1 VPSHPS
7 TWAACPW
14 GVSKLTHQSLTN
26 RININITIPEFSIP
40 ALDSLENVTIP
51 TSFEDSLIRL
61 NSSLPTL
68 NDLRDKINNIIEI
81 PFEALK
87 KEINET
93 RIEMAASFNSSIL
106 PVPSL
111 SQLSATKDD
120 ELNQELCSDLDTSLI
135 DDTANAL
142 HKLSNMALG
151 LMFLLLFLIW
161 AAMCFWEWRRW
172 RALKDT
178 VETIEEEWNDE
189 GKSDAWR
196 AVAVVENPVL
206 EKYGSTILRRLSS
219 RARTRTNMRW
229 YSEPAGLSRVLAVD
243 LQWHISLI
251 RHVSLCCVSPCWA
264 SCRFNSSS

>member
-1 VPSHPS
+1 M
-7 TWAACPW
+7 
-14 GVSKLTHQSLTN
+14 TN
-26 RININITIPEFSIP
+26 RININITIPQFSIP
-40 ALDSLENVTIP
+40 ALSALENVTIP

-68 NDLRDKINNIIEI
+68 NELRDKINNIIEI

-87 KEINET
+87 QEINET
-93 RIEMAASFNSSIL
+93 RLEMAASFNSSIL

-111 SQLSATKDD
+111 AQLAATKES

-142 HKLSNMALG
+142 HKLSNVAIG

-172 RALKDT
+172 KALKDT
-178 VETIEEEWNDE
+178 VETIEDEWKDE
-189 GKSDAWR
+189 GRSDAWR

-206 EKYGSTILRRLSS
+206 EKYGSPILRRLSPKT
-219 RARTRTNMRW
+219 RTRTNMRW
-229 YSEPAGLSRVLAVD
+229 YRESAA
-243 LQWHISLI
+243 
-251 RHVSLCCVSPCWA
+251 
-264 SCRFNSSS
+264 